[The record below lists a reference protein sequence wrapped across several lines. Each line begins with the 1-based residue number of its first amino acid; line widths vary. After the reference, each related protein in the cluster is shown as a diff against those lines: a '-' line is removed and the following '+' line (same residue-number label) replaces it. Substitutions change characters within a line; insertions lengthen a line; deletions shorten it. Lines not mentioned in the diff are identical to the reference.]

1 MAVSANIYKD
11 IAERTGGEIYIGVV
25 GPVRSGKSTFIRKFM
40 EELVLP
46 NVEGDYE
53 KKRAKDEIPQSAG
66 GKTVMTTEPKFVPDT
81 AATISLDESTSIK
94 VRLIDC
100 VGYLIPDI
108 LGDTEEGATRLV
120 NTPWSKEPVP
130 FDVAAENGTRRVI
143 SDHSTIGLLVTS
155 DGSVGEFPREN
166 YVAAEERVAAE
177 LKALGK
183 PFAVVLNSSHPDAPE
198 SESLALELEAK
209 YDAPV
214 ALLSCLDIDSAD
226 IEEILRLV
234 MPEFPLKEITL
245 ELPSWVDA
253 LEPDHWLTEAIS
265 TAVSSSLEG
274 ISKMGDV
281 SAFRKN
287 ICDRT
292 TEAVSR
298 RRDTAVGATADI
310 PMIDMGSGN
319 VRVTLSLPMEL
330 FYSIIGE
337 LTELGIRNEA
347 DLLSTLR
354 SLSQIKRE
362 YEKFADAIDEVTE
375 KGYGIVMP
383 DVEDMTLDVPEI
395 TKHAGGYGVKL
406 RATAPSIHMIRAGI
420 QTELNP
426 IVGTEEQSEELV
438 RFLLE
443 EFEENP
449 NDIWSTNLFGKSI
462 YELVNEG
469 LHSKLEHMP
478 EDAREKMGETL
489 ARVINEGAAGLI
501 CILL

>member
-1 MAVSANIYKD
+1 MAVSANIYRD

-40 EELVLP
+40 EELVIP
-46 NVEGDYE
+46 RVEGDYD
-53 KKRAKDEIPQSAG
+53 KRRAKDEMPQSAG
-66 GKTVMTTEPKFVPDT
+66 GKTVMTTEPKFVPDS
-81 AATISLDESTSIK
+81 AVTISAGESTSIK

-108 LGDTEEGATRLV
+108 LGDTEEGEVRLV

-130 FDVAAENGTRRVI
+130 FDVAAESGTRRVI
-143 SDHSTIGLLVTS
+143 TEHSTIGLLVTS
-155 DGSVGEFPREN
+155 DGSVGEFPRDN
-166 YVAAEERVAAE
+166 YISAEERVAAE
-177 LKALGK
+177 LKSLGK
-183 PFAVVLNSSHPDAPE
+183 PFAVVLNSSHPDSPE
-198 SESLALELEAK
+198 SEALALELEKK

-214 ALLSCLDIDSAD
+214 ALLNCLEINAED
-226 IEEILRLV
+226 IEEILKLV
-234 MPEFPLKEITL
+234 IPEFPLREITV

-253 LEPDHWLTEAIS
+253 LDSDHWLTK
-265 TAVSSSLEG
+265 AVFECVSDSLNG
-274 ISKMGDV
+274 ISKVGDV
-281 SAFRKN
+281 SAFRKSLGE
-287 ICDRT
+287 RA
-292 TEAVSR
+292 TESVTKVRNAPTSAV
-298 RRDTAVGATADI
+298 ADI
-310 PMIDMGSGN
+310 SNIEMGSGN
-319 VRVTLSLPMEL
+319 ATIKLSLPLEL
-330 FYSIIGE
+330 FYGIIGE
-337 LTELGIRNEA
+337 LTELDIKNEA

-354 SLSQIKRE
+354 SLSQVKRE
-362 YEKFADAIDEVTE
+362 YEKFSDAIDEVTE

-383 DVEDMTLDVPEI
+383 DMEDMTLDVPEI
-395 TKHAGGYGVKL
+395 TKQAGGYGVKL

-443 EFEENP
+443 EFKEDP
-449 NDIWSTNLFGKSI
+449 SDIWNTNLFGKSI

-469 LHSKLEHMP
+469 LHSKLDHMP
-478 EDAREKMGETL
+478 DDAREKMGETL